1 MQGIK
6 TPCLLL
12 IGLVEEVE
20 VSAIRKLNVGR
31 ERREILEVE
40 YGDERE
46 RLLFPPWPC
55 NAVREQGVTTQVRG
69 SCLLRAPQPNGRSTE
84 LLQQRNAIGID
95 LVDAKVTRTSPQI
108 IKDLVRAGH
117 NLHPAPSDHPWP
129 PIRSAARTFAIRRVP
144 GAQNNASQGTRE
156 PLRIARA
163 LRPGGVVADSEP
175 QNVTDR
181 QALAAPTRV
190 TTDILVTVSQTDR
203 DNAVKAV
210 DDLSA
215 EERAWLEEQLATYRD
230 VLTYLHD
237 H

>member
-1 MQGIK
+1 M
-6 TPCLLL
+6 
-12 IGLVEEVE
+12 
-20 VSAIRKLNVGR
+20 
-31 ERREILEVE
+31 
-40 YGDERE
+40 
-46 RLLFPPWPC
+46 
-55 NAVREQGVTTQVRG
+55 
-69 SCLLRAPQPNGRSTE
+69 
-84 LLQQRNAIGID
+84 
-95 LVDAKVTRTSPQI
+95 
-108 IKDLVRAGH
+108 
-117 NLHPAPSDHPWP
+117 
-129 PIRSAARTFAIRRVP
+129 
-144 GAQNNASQGTRE
+144 
-156 PLRIARA
+156 
-163 LRPGGVVADSEP
+163 VADSEP